1 MRGRGKVGH
10 RRMTP
15 ELHKAKAER
24 IESSMQKLG
33 DSDYEAIIE
42 ATMLAG
48 SHWLNFACHRMKLT
62 AAHVDVMH
70 AEYLNGV
77 QRVELSLRAPD
88 LLRAMDEIE
97 AYRAGFV
104 RGDLD
109 GGQQVAAR
117 CRRLLEVIR
126 CDAMTAEPLQ
136 AQS

>member
-1 MRGRGKVGH
+1 MRGGGKVGY
-10 RRMTP
+10 RSMTP
-15 ELHKAKAER
+15 ELHQAKAER
-24 IESSMQKLG
+24 IESSMQKLR
-33 DSDYEAIIE
+33 DSDYEATIE

-48 SHWLNFACHRMKLT
+48 SHWFNFACHRMKLT
-62 AAHVDVMH
+62 AVHADVMH

-77 QRVELSLRAPD
+77 QRVELSLRAPA

-117 CRRLLEVIR
+117 CRLLLEVIR
-126 CDAMTAEPLQ
+126 RDAIAAGPLQ